1 MVSPLLGG
9 GLQMGAGLSLENLRL
24 DLSAVEKEIVG
35 FIRGCV
41 EEAGATG
48 VVIGLSGGVDS
59 STVAYLSV
67 RALGSDR
74 VFALILPSTTTA
86 KQDIEDAKRIA
97 ESLGISYEVVEIT
110 PIEEAF
116 AKACPR
122 FDEANLIA
130 VGNLKPRIRMMAL
143 YYYANLINRIV
154 AGTSNKSELLVG
166 YFTKYGD
173 GGVDIL
179 PIGDL
184 YKTQVRWL
192 AEHLGV
198 PKDIVWKTPTAGL
211 WVGQTDEDELG
222 IKYEELDVVLYGLI
236 ELSMKPEE
244 VARKSGIPLSKVN
257 RVVEM
262 VRSSE
267 HKRRTPPVVEVQKH
281 RLSA

>member
-122 FDEANLIA
+122 FDEANLIEWE
-130 VGNLKPRIRMMAL
+130 
-143 YYYANLINRIV
+143 
-154 AGTSNKSELLVG
+154 T
-166 YFTKYGD
+166 
-173 GGVDIL
+173 
-179 PIGDL
+179 
-184 YKTQVRWL
+184 
-192 AEHLGV
+192 
-198 PKDIVWKTPTAGL
+198 
-211 WVGQTDEDELG
+211 
-222 IKYEELDVVLYGLI
+222 
-236 ELSMKPEE
+236 
-244 VARKSGIPLSKVN
+244 
-257 RVVEM
+257 
-262 VRSSE
+262 
-267 HKRRTPPVVEVQKH
+267 
-281 RLSA
+281 